1 MNSSDSRDLLG
12 VGKERG
18 RGVLITARTHAR
30 FFFAFRARALPS
42 AAPASASSTTTGRT
56 VCTDLVTDLAVAV
69 RWHGDQRPR
78 LQRPGSARG
87 SPDTDTNFLHL
98 STSTAY
104 S

>member
-12 VGKERG
+12 VGKERS
-18 RGVLITARTHAR
+18 RCFDLTAHTP
-30 FFFAFRARALPS
+30 FFAFRARALPS

-56 VCTDLVTDLAVAV
+56 VCTDLAVAV